1 MPMQKA
7 MNSDPLYVRYKDKRY
22 DINTDYKVALKCIQI
37 GNDRSLS
44 ETERVLAIEYKLFG
58 VLSRD
63 PEEVRYLWDKAELYL
78 RCGEPKREHEDR
90 TPDMDFDQDYNYIEA
105 SFQSDYGI
113 DLSRETMSW
122 YRFYRLLNGMTNKA
136 ILSRVREIRTYDLSD
151 IKDPKQ
157 RAKMAKA
164 KEDLALIPP
173 NQFTDE
179 EAAAIDA
186 FDAMF
191 E

>member
-1 MPMQKA
+1 MQMQKA
-7 MNSDPLYVRYKDKRY
+7 TNSDPLYVRFKDKRY

-37 GNDRSLS
+37 GNDKSLS

-63 PEEVRYLWDKAELYL
+63 PDEVRYLWDKVELYL

-90 TPDMDFDQDYNYIEA
+90 KPDMDFEQDYNYIEA

-113 DLSRETMSW
+113 DLSSETMSW